1 LGRLRIGGRR
11 PDLAQ
16 QFANEKLGGEAEVMA
31 ADVGDPLS
39 LSRFCAGCRLI
50 VNCAGPSYHI
60 LDRVACAAFT
70 AKADYVDPG
79 GEDAV
84 YERLHRQDWVAAGR
98 TAVLS
103 AGMIPGLSGLL
114 PKWLA
119 QQGFARARDLTAYVC
134 LKDRFTPA
142 AAREYLLSLS
152 NGYGESLAAWRNGR
166 RASRALQPLIQTE
179 LPFFSRPVNAYP
191 YLSTE
196 AERLAQALGLV
207 DLSWYNVFESGHV
220 LAAIGR
226 LQALDAEQI
235 DSASAQLA
243 QAAELDLFGL
253 SPQQLLVFQLG
264 GEDNSGTPVTR
275 TLLLRARDSYELSGT
290 VAALA
295 VAKVLTETI
304 PPGVHFAMD
313 VLDPAATLEHLRHS
327 AAVTAVEFVS
337 GGVESN
343 IALDEGAL

>member
-1 LGRLRIGGRR
+1 
-11 PDLAQ
+11 
-16 QFANEKLGGEAEVMA
+16 
-31 ADVGDPLS
+31 
-39 LSRFCAGCRLI
+39 
-50 VNCAGPSYHI
+50 
-60 LDRVACAAFT
+60 
-70 AKADYVDPG
+70 
-79 GEDAV
+79 
-84 YERLHRQDWVAAGR
+84 
-98 TAVLS
+98 
-103 AGMIPGLSGLL
+103 
-114 PKWLA
+114 
-119 QQGFARARDLTAYVC
+119 
-134 LKDRFTPA
+134 
-142 AAREYLLSLS
+142 
-152 NGYGESLAAWRNGR
+152 
-166 RASRALQPLIQTE
+166 LQPLIQTE